1 MKNKAAGLKGLHGSY
16 GVISADEDQLLNFLR
31 KLAQAAVT
39 GNKRTPTTVEAPPSS
54 LDKGRGK

>member
-1 MKNKAAGLKGLHGSY
+1 MESFLPMR
-16 GVISADEDQLLNFLR
+16 INFLR

-39 GNKRTPTTVEAPPSS
+39 GNKMTPTTVEAPPSS